1 MEKGIN
7 LNLSKS
13 LIDFD
18 ELLGLSVQ
26 AISTKKFSLR
36 EEPEGI
42 EIWPFQVGKYI
53 KIENADDESALFWIG
68 YSWNENDNHDS
79 SLWLEFDAKTCSDS
93 WWDKINKLI
102 GTSGKY
108 YSEVDFEFSKVYM
121 NAWVHIYL
129 KEEYLKQFYNEETN
143 WKMQKE
149 ILTGFINEVLE
160 KL

>member
-1 MEKGIN
+1 MEEGIN

-36 EEPEGI
+36 EESEG
-42 EIWPFQVGKYI
+42 EICQFQVGKYI
-53 KIENADDESALFWIG
+53 QIENADDESALFWIG
-68 YSWNENDNHDS
+68 YGWNENDNHYS
-79 SLWLEFDAKTCSDS
+79 SLWIEFDAETCSDL

-108 YSEVDFEFSKVYM
+108 YSEADFEFSKVYM
-121 NAWVHIYL
+121 NAWLHIYL
-129 KEEYLKQFYNEETN
+129 KVEYLNQFYDEETD